1 MKVVEGVLL
10 IAILVLCYCSTRS
23 DFSAGIIRNRTLFAF
38 AAGTVVVDAIY
49 YGFMAQDLA
58 IEFLL
63 NLCVVSFVSLILFY
77 THSLAGGD
85 CKLII
90 VLAAMYPA
98 RFYLVYS
105 NSAITLIFAVFLA
118 ILFGY
123 LYLLLNSIWGLVTK
137 RNSISSKYIKE
148 YLSGFA
154 LSYVAAMIY
163 ISAINVI
170 LVGVSMKGLQIADWV
185 ACALCMAVAMCVGRF
200 SLLKGKKVILPV
212 LLLVIIG
219 SIWTKRIPFSLNPE
233 NYVLAFAL
241 MLFQMAI
248 RTNLYEKV
256 KVVELKKG
264 MILSMASSLM
274 MQASIT
280 KGLPGISTEDLKSRL
295 TTEEIESIQ
304 IWARAVHVEGLCI
317 VKKMPFA
324 IFIALGFITYY
335 VLWSTIV

>member
-1 MKVVEGVLL
+1 MKVVEAVLR

-23 DFSAGIIRNRTLFAF
+23 DLSAGMIHNRTLFAF

-63 NLCVVSFVSLILFY
+63 NFCVVSSVSLVLFY

-85 CKLII
+85 CKLIL

-105 NSAITLIFAVFLA
+105 NSAITLVFAVFLA

-123 LYLLLNSIWGLVTK
+123 FYLLLNSIWRLVTK

-154 LSYVAAMIY
+154 LAYVTAMIY

-170 LVGVSMKGLQIADWV
+170 LVGVSLNGLQIADW
-185 ACALCMAVAMCVGRF
+185 AAYALCMAVAICVGRF
-200 SLLKGKKVILPV
+200 SLLKAKKVILPV
-212 LLLVIIG
+212 LLFVIIG

-233 NYVLAFAL
+233 NYVLAFVL
-241 MLFQMAI
+241 MLFHMAI

-264 MILSMASSLM
+264 MILSAASSLM
-274 MQASIT
+274 MQGSIT
-280 KGLPGISTEDLKSRL
+280 KGLPGISTEDLNSRL

-304 IWARAVHVEGLCI
+304 IWARAVHIEELCI